1 MVQENNHDIDPLERA
16 RQASLQEGLQKLSQA
31 QRTRVI
37 LINQLVEVSRNA
49 QGQQGITPL
58 MWQAAFGGE
67 FSLSGLNAI
76 LRFTE
81 NVNQTDAS
89 GRTALMYAAIG
100 ENQRGSVRCCEALIR
115 AGADINA
122 RCQSGLSALDLA
134 CVSGNIGVIDVLIR
148 QGVNVNQSYGLG
160 ATEITPLR
168 LAIRNGQT
176 DVVKFLLERGAIVQE
191 KDIQLLM
198 MMPDQNKARE
208 IVEQLKPYTS
218 QEMMDEAV
226 LKIGSSDFS
235 RYGLSLGQT
244 NLAFQEVNS
253 MRLNRRKTHD
263 SERDLKTED
272 ASDLISRLGYTPD
285 ELRYLLPTPQ
295 GIANVAA
302 GSVEDTI
309 NETGFSLNLVS
320 YDYVPKEVL
329 SAIRLAQYDVIK
341 GYENEE
347 SLIQAMEENSALK
360 DAVSLQNSML
370 NSMQPQQTGV
380 GSVFRTIR
388 VIKDVV
394 TTAGLVAAAGG
405 AVWVYN
411 NPQDA
416 MEYLKNA
423 IEAVGRN
430 SETADRVIQNAA
442 HLRFATSTL
451 FRGQSPEQLE
461 ERFGELLSRW
471 KAVATNTDPQNFAEF
486 QDFLNKSYTQTGN
499 FGCNNPDFARELWI
513 CYDFARRYG
522 LKLSDLYAVDE
533 NKLTEYKINIA
544 ILEETIRNREWT
556 VFKEQLIMEGIK
568 DDPNNPNDEWD
579 RRMREESG
587 RIDKRVKAILNGPSE
602 ITRALEN
609 VRCNF
614 SIYNGIELAI
624 NNANRSKRQSE
635 RRSFDEILSRMR
647 DFRNKYSNST
657 AYPEFA
663 NVNWTEF
670 DRVVQTADEVFNVE
684 QGGEITEDD
693 KIQLENYSRYVN
705 VVSKVEKLLTPP
717 EVDRVLA
724 SRIMDTLNRPQER
737 LRLKGR
743 LISSDITTGKII
755 GYTDAEGNTTGP
767 FFPVVIEEKNATGI
781 VIERSVYLLPYNGTA
796 KVGETT
802 VLSDPGVQKFDVP
815 AACLTYSINGSIE
828 YLVKVTEYN
837 QDQGRVVAHS
847 YEVINGEKIQGSD
860 EQQEVSKLDDVMVF
874 QRDENSSGGTSSL
887 AHSSVGDKTNVRQ
900 TLSGV
905 AEPVAH
911 VGVIVTER
919 GGTQNG

>member
-148 QGVNVNQSYGLG
+148 QGVNVNQSYGVG

-272 ASDLISRLGYTPD
+272 ASDLISRLGYTPN

-295 GIANVAA
+295 GITNVAA

-320 YDYVPKEVL
+320 YNYVPKEVL

-380 GSVFRTIR
+380 ASVYKTIK

-394 TTAGLVAAAGG
+394 VIAGGVAAAGG
-405 AVWVYN
+405 VAWVYN
-411 NPQDA
+411 NPKDAKKYFDIA
-416 MEYLKNA
+416 MEA
-423 IEAVGRN
+423 IGQN
-430 SETADRVIQNAA
+430 SKTIDRGIQNAA
-442 HLRFATSTL
+442 HLSYATSTL
-451 FRGQSPEQLE
+451 FREQSPEQLE
-461 ERFGELLSRW
+461 ERFGELLSKW
-471 KAVATNTDPQNFAEF
+471 KAVATNTDPQNFAEL
-486 QDFLNKSYTQTGN
+486 QEFLNKDFTRTGN
-499 FGCNNPDFARELWI
+499 FGCNNPNFAKNLQI
-513 CYDFARRYG
+513 CYDFARRND
-522 LKLSDLYAVDE
+522 LKLSDLYAVDV
-533 NKLTEYKINIA
+533 NKSTEYKVNITEA
-544 ILEETIRNREWT
+544 TIRNCEWN
-556 VFKEQLIMEGIK
+556 VFKKELRMAGIEN
-568 DDPNNPNDEWD
+568 DPNDPNDDWD
-579 RRMREESG
+579 RCMREESTH
-587 RIDKRVKAILNGPSE
+587 IEERVNE
-602 ITRALEN
+602 IAEALEN
-609 VRCNF
+609 VRRKF
-614 SIYNGIELAI
+614 SICHGIELAI
-624 NNANRSKRQSE
+624 DNAYRSKRQSA
-635 RRSFDEILSRMR
+635 RSSFDERLSRMR
-647 DFRNKYSNST
+647 DFRNKY
-657 AYPEFA
+657 ADYPKFQ
-663 NVNWTEF
+663 NVDWNEF
-670 DRVVQTADEVFNVE
+670 DRVVQTADKIFNVE
-684 QGGEITEDD
+684 QGGEITEDK
-693 KIQLENYSRYVN
+693 KIQLEVYSRYVN
-705 VVSKVEKLLTPP
+705 VVSKVEEVLTPP
-717 EVDRVLA
+717 GADLELA
-724 SRIMDTLNRPQER
+724 SRIMDTLKRPQER
-737 LRLKGR
+737 LRLKGQ

-755 GYTDAEGNTTGP
+755 EYTDAEGNKEGP
-767 FFPVVIEEKNATGI
+767 FFPVVIEKKIATGS
-781 VIERSVYLLPYNGTA
+781 VIERSVYLLPYNVTGTETA

-802 VLSDPGVQKFDVP
+802 VLSDPCVQKFDVP

-828 YLVKVTEYN
+828 SLVEVTEYN
-837 QDQGRVVAHS
+837 QDQGKVVAHS
-847 YEVINGEKIQGSD
+847 YEVINGAKVQDSD
-860 EQQEVSKLDDVMVF
+860 QQQEVSKKDVMVF
-874 QRDENSSGGTSSL
+874 QRDENSSEGTRTLALSSE
-887 AHSSVGDKTNVRQ
+887 GDKTNVGQ

-911 VGVIVTER
+911 EGVIVTER

>member
-148 QGVNVNQSYGLG
+148 QGVNVNQSYGVG

-272 ASDLISRLGYTPD
+272 ASDLISRLGYTPN

-320 YDYVPKEVL
+320 YNYVPKEVL

-405 AVWVYN
+405 AVWAYN

-423 IEAVGRN
+423 IKAVGRN
-430 SETADRVIQNAA
+430 SETMDRGIQNFA
-442 HLRFATSTL
+442 HLSCATSTL

-471 KAVATNTDPQNFAEF
+471 KAVATNTDPQNFAALQVFLEE
-486 QDFLNKSYTQTGN
+486 DFTQTRN
-499 FGCNNPDFARELWI
+499 FGCNNPNFAKNLRI
-513 CYDFARRYG
+513 CYDFAQRNG

-533 NKLTEYKINIA
+533 NKPTEYKVNITEA
-544 ILEETIRNREWT
+544 TIRNCEWT
-556 VFKEQLIMEGIK
+556 FFKEELRRAGIE

-579 RRMREESG
+579 RLMSEESG
-587 RIDKRVKAILNGPSE
+587 PINERVNE
-602 ITRALEN
+602 IAEALEN
-609 VRCNF
+609 VRRKF
-614 SIYNGIELAI
+614 SICRGIELAI
-624 NNANRSKRQSE
+624 DNAYRSKRQSE
-635 RRSFDEILSRMR
+635 RSSFDERLSRMR
-647 DFRNKYSNST
+647 DFRNKYSDST
-657 AYPEFA
+657 AYPEFQ
-663 NVNWTEF
+663 NVDWTEF

-705 VVSKVEKLLTPP
+705 VVSKVKELLTLP

-724 SRIMDTLNRPQER
+724 SRIMDTLKRPQER
-737 LRLKGR
+737 LRLNGR

-755 GYTDAEGNTTGP
+755 EYTDAEGKTKGP

-781 VIERSVYLLPYNGTA
+781 VIGRSVYLLPYNGTA

-828 YLVKVTEYN
+828 SLVEVTEYN

-860 EQQEVSKLDDVMVF
+860 KQQEVSESDVMVF
-874 QRDENSSGGTSSL
+874 QRDENSSGGTSTL
-887 AHSSVGDKTNVRQ
+887 AHSSAGDKTNVGQ

-911 VGVIVTER
+911 EGLIVTER